1 MSTQMPADRPPPA
14 VPGAGGEASYYD
26 HEGRFWEGS
35 NSLKPSNKSK
45 NSPASPTPPPSALGV
60 PENPAGASLHASP
73 MASDPPAVVEPAL
86 VHRTSKHECED
97 DTLHPPST
105 GHPPVLGSHRPVST
119 ITGPR
124 ASWKSLWHPSRGCQP
139 EITAVYAPTAQYPH
153 VAAADPSEPAKVPPQ
168 SETVPGNYATHAV
181 LPPSPPDTLGEDSD
195 DDDVPNE
202 SPPGDHGGG
211 AFCGLCSRLFSCRS
225 TPRPN
230 DSGADNSGVEMNEL
244 HVRTEDEPTSATG
257 TPAS

>member
-1 MSTQMPADRPPPA
+1 
-14 VPGAGGEASYYD
+14 
-26 HEGRFWEGS
+26 
-35 NSLKPSNKSK
+35 
-45 NSPASPTPPPSALGV
+45 
-60 PENPAGASLHASP
+60 
-73 MASDPPAVVEPAL
+73 
-86 VHRTSKHECED
+86 
-97 DTLHPPST
+97 
-105 GHPPVLGSHRPVST
+105 VST

-139 EITAVYAPTAQYPH
+139 EITAVYAPTAQYVSTARPLCNFGHLTAIRQPH